1 VGRLDEPKGRAN
13 VGWAAVKKQEDAVQ
27 FKIKSQ
33 EDFWA
38 GIMFIGFGLLA
49 VVVARDYPMGSTM
62 RMGPGYFPTYL
73 GIIMMIMGAIISFRS
88 TLVQGEGIRRF
99 GWRGLFFLSLAFGV
113 YGFLIDTM
121 DIGFVISISAVVIL
135 STMAT
140 REFNWKECLML
151 TAVLTLGTVAVFI
164 WGLDMPYPLFWW
176 R

>member
-1 VGRLDEPKGRAN
+1 M
-13 VGWAAVKKQEDAVQ
+13 Q

-49 VVVARDYPMGSTM
+49 VVVARDYPMGSAM

-73 GIIMMIMGAIISFRS
+73 GIIMMVMGAIIAFRS
-88 TLVQGEGIRRF
+88 TIVEGAKIRAF
-99 GWRGLFFLSLAFGV
+99 GWRGLFFLSLAFAT

-121 DIGFVISISAVVIL
+121 DIGFIISIAAVVLL
-135 STMAT
+135 STLAG
-140 REFNWKECLML
+140 REFRLIESLIL
-151 TAVLTLGTVAVFI
+151 TVVLVLGTTAVFI
-164 WGLDMPYPLFWW
+164 WGLEMPYPRFWG